1 MKVILLKDVKS
12 VGKKD
17 QIVEVS
23 DGYANNFLFPRKLA
37 VPLTKGSSQ
46 VLKEQQQA
54 IKDQKAAKKEEA
66 LLIQKKLKNIQLV
79 FKVRLGQDGK
89 MFGSITSKQIET
101 ELLNQHRIVIDRR
114 KLVDYTPINHQGKT
128 EVKIELD
135 KDVFGVITVLVEGLE
150 DGKN

>member
-23 DGYANNFLFPRKLA
+23 AGYANNFLFPRKLA
-37 VPLTKGSSQ
+37 VPFTKGSSE
-46 VLKEQQQA
+46 VLKQQQQA
-54 IKDQKAAKKEEA
+54 VKDQKAAKKEEA
-66 LLIQKKLKNIQLV
+66 LQIKKQLQDIKLT
-79 FKVRLGQDGK
+79 FQVRIGQDGK

-101 ELLNQHRIVIDRR
+101 ELLKEYNIVIDRR
-114 KLVDYTPINHQGKT
+114 KLIDYTPITHRGET
-128 EVKIELD
+128 VVEIELD
-135 KDVFGVITVLVEGLE
+135 KEVIGAITVIVEDLE